1 MLFFSL
7 TNALMSDF
15 SEKSSSLLKAN
26 KYLSNEKKP
35 IVSRPN
41 IDHLIKRIIIEKR
54 KEKKKKS
61 FCWMCD
67 CFDGI
72 FSFQV
77 RKADGGSLGVEV
89 THVQQNRA
97 LLVKEV
103 LPGGALEAWNKL
115 CSDSCAAPRDA
126 VHYCPGGTKRRN
138 L

>member
-54 KEKKKKS
+54 KEKK
-61 FCWMCD
+61 
-67 CFDGI
+67 
-72 FSFQV
+72 
-77 RKADGGSLGVEV
+77 R
-89 THVQQNRA
+89 N
-97 LLVKEV
+97 LLVICSV
-103 LPGGALEAWNKL
+103 LIFGGLSIFAISN
-115 CSDSCAAPRDA
+115 
-126 VHYCPGGTKRRN
+126 
-138 L
+138 

>member
-54 KEKKKKS
+54 KEKKKNL
-61 FCWMCD
+61 FVGCAIVL
-67 CFDGI
+67 I
-72 FSFQV
+72 F
-77 RKADGGSLGVEV
+77 GG
-89 THVQQNRA
+89 
-97 LLVKEV
+97 
-103 LPGGALEAWNKL
+103 L
-115 CSDSCAAPRDA
+115 CIFAIS
-126 VHYCPGGTKRRN
+126 N
-138 L
+138 